1 MPRSYGSRRAS
12 TWAVAQAPKPRARVV
27 RLGRPANDNGRTPS
41 FLRMLVTTVATAVA
55 LYALYR
61 WLDF

>member
-12 TWAVAQAPKPRARVV
+12 TWAVAQAPRPRARVV

-41 FLRMLVTTVATAVA
+41 VLHVVLTAALTAAAT
-55 LYALYR
+55 YMLYR

>member
-41 FLRMLVTTVATAVA
+41 LLRVVLMTMATAIA
-55 LYALYR
+55 AYTLYR
-61 WLDF
+61 WLAF